1 MITITLNGTI
11 IGGCGSDFVLAED
24 SLSGFG
30 MPDVKP
36 MDIDLQLNHGMVASR
51 DFLSSRII
59 GIPIIIYRPG
69 DPGAAMAAARQLKA
83 AWQPARDGNDDILTV
98 EAEGIGPLNDKLTFF
113 GRPRGGLELDLVKHH
128 AGLITAYGSFTCLDP
143 LGYGD
148 EETSTGTLLDVDN
161 IGTAA
166 TDRIS
171 ITITGNGET
180 PVITNNTDEERAIR
194 FGEPL
199 TSGWIRNIDVRAKTV
214 VEGQVGDD
222 RYSNL
227 SPTNQWFDILP
238 GVNSIT
244 VTGAASIDI
253 TWRSAWY

>member
-1 MITITLNGTI
+1 MITITLNGTV

-24 SLSGFG
+24 NLSGLG

-36 MDIDLQLNHGMVASR
+36 MDIDLQLNHGSVASR
-51 DFLSSRII
+51 DFLATRVI
-59 GIPIIIYRPG
+59 GIPIIIYRKL
-69 DPGAAMAAARQLKA
+69 DPAAAMVAARQLKA

-98 EAEGIGPLNDKLTFF
+98 EAAGLGPLNDVMTFF
-113 GRPRGGLELDLVKHH
+113 GRPRGGLELDLVKHY

-148 EETSTGTLLDVDN
+148 EQTSGGTSFSINN

-171 ITITGNGET
+171 LVITGNDGT
-180 PVITNNTDEERAIR
+180 PAISNNRDPGRVIR

-199 TSGWIRNIDVRAKTV
+199 TSGRTRHIDVRAKTV
-214 VEGQVGDD
+214 VTSSGDD
-222 RYSNL
+222 RYDNL
-227 SPTNQWFDILP
+227 APTNQWFDILP
-238 GVNSIT
+238 GVNNLA
-244 VTGAASIDI
+244 VTGASSISI
-253 TWRSAWY
+253 TWRPAWY